1 MDQRR
6 IIYFLGGCIVSRTL
20 ITLAARQYPK
30 LAQKLALLSLIP
42 VIGWLYIYFVS
53 GRTTGPEVFGGT
65 IWWNEL
71 RIPHAML
78 WSLFALYAWKGK
90 DYAWVPLGF
99 DTILGLAAWY
109 IHFRS
114 ES

>member
-6 IIYFLGGCIVSRTL
+6 VLYFLGGCILLRSSLTL
-20 ITLAARQYPK
+20 IAKIYPK
-30 LAQKLALLSLIP
+30 IAQKLSLLALLP
-42 VIGWLYIYFVS
+42 VIGWLYIYFIS
-53 GRTTGPEVFGGT
+53 GRTTGPEVFGGK

-90 DYAWVPLGF
+90 TYSWIPLGI
-99 DTILGLAAWY
+99 DTALGLAAWLFKHLS
-109 IHFRS
+109 I
-114 ES
+114 